1 MARKPKAV
9 ASANDDREKLI
20 AALDFVLLA
29 TKGNDE
35 GKSAFVAFHN
45 NCVTAENDTLTLGV
59 AVDVG
64 LELCP
69 EAAKFRAALIQC
81 ESTFQLTQ
89 LDDSAVSIKSGAFR
103 ALIPAIAPGMIAQN
117 VPDLPCA
124 LINNN
129 IRNAFEACSKTMS
142 KGERVFNKSVLLR
155 SGSAVGTNGGILV
168 EYWHGLDLPGVF
180 GIPKKTVE
188 TILGTAK
195 PLYSLGYSD
204 RSITFYF
211 EDGSFLK
218 SRIMSEAWPDVDR
231 LLNSFDTATHA
242 IWPQFFAALKA
253 VQAFV
258 QNDTIHFHANHLG
271 TAHTLEL
278 GASFQVPGLPD
289 DRHFSATYWR
299 ILEPYIDHVKL
310 GLTGSPTSFT
320 GRNVRGLIMGKTA

>member
-9 ASANDDREKLI
+9 VSANDDREKLI

-69 EAAKFRAALIQC
+69 QADKFRAALIQC

-89 LDDSAVSIKSGAFR
+89 LDDNAVSIKSGAFR
-103 ALIPAIAPGMIAQN
+103 ALIPAIAPGLIAQN

-124 LINNN
+124 LITDALK
-129 IRNAFEACSKTMS
+129 NAFEACGKAIS

-168 EYWHGLDLPGVF
+168 EYWHGLDLPGSF
-180 GIPKKTVE
+180 GIPKKTID

-195 PLYSLGYSD
+195 TLYSLGYSE

-218 SRIMSEAWPDVDR
+218 SRLMSEPWPDIDR
-231 LLNSFDTATHA
+231 LMNSFDSDTHPV
-242 IWPQFFAALKA
+242 WPQFFVALKA

-258 QNDTIHFHANHLG
+258 QNDTVYFHANHIG

-278 GASFQVPGLPD
+278 GASFQVPGLPND
-289 DRHFSATYWR
+289 LRFSAAYWR

-310 GLTGSPTSFT
+310 SLTGSPTSFK